1 MWLHRVCRPQ
11 ALPSKP
17 QYFVSLPSFPG
28 LLCLC
33 MWERPVECGWS
44 VPAVASLLT
53 LISFSIAHLDP
64 SSGEIA
70 DWWVCPATKDT
81 GKTQPQPKEHEGWKT
96 PSGLCNLKSINPS
109 GFFFFFFFHLRKI
122 SHAAF
127 CCFLLWPETTL
138 VAILCQWKKK
148 SKGTTGYALPSFQV
162 LCTAFFGSRLCGPFL
177 CSEHRK
183 WLLTVHLSS
192 ITLRV
197 LTVLLGDLFSSCW

>member
-96 PSGLCNLKSINPS
+96 PSGLCNLKSIKTLL
-109 GFFFFFFFHLRKI
+109 GFFFFSFKKNQPC
-122 SHAAF
+122 S
-127 CCFLLWPETTL
+127 LLL
-138 VAILCQWKKK
+138 LSAVARNH
-148 SKGTTGYALPSFQV
+148 
-162 LCTAFFGSRLCGPFL
+162 FGCNP
-177 CSEHRK
+177 
-183 WLLTVHLSS
+183 LSVKEKVQRDYR
-192 ITLRV
+192 IYFA
-197 LTVLLGDLFSSCW
+197 LFSSFMHSFFWLTSLWTFPLLRA